1 MLDQRLDLA
10 SANSM
15 NSLSSILPLAAFLAA
30 TPAGAG
36 SPSPAPTSTA
46 PSPLK
51 EIGHVRATTAF
62 CRSALQHTLAGISV
76 VLDNDVRLGDAAI
89 TMRQVYNDGNPVA
102 TNNRLRTLLGD
113 YVALR
118 DATLNARRSIKQLKS
133 QAEHA
138 SSDAQKA
145 ALVSLANALD
155 GALMRQKI
163 LGDVVG
169 RFTLYADS
177 HQPIEDEKLARML
190 IDPSRPGQELTFPR
204 SAIGPVSAAPSQLW
218 TSPKHDI
225 DEIEQSVPLLNGDEQ
240 TAADRIDPAFSGC

>member
-1 MLDQRLDLA
+1 MFTGGTVLEEVNGLLTVLQ
-10 SANSM
+10 
-15 NSLSSILPLAAFLAA
+15 LAALLAV

-36 SPSPAPTSTA
+36 LQSPAPAATA

-51 EIGHVRATTAF
+51 EIGRVRATTTF
-62 CRSALQHTLAGISV
+62 CRSVLQDTLAGISV
-76 VLDNDVRLGDAAI
+76 VLDNDVRLGDAASA
-89 TMRQVYNDGNPVA
+89 MRQVYYDGNPVA

-113 YVALR
+113 YVAVR
-118 DATLNARRSIKQLKS
+118 DETLNGRRSIQQLKS

-138 SSDAQKA
+138 TSDAQKA
-145 ALVSLANALD
+145 ALMSLANALD
-155 GALMRQKI
+155 GALARQKL

-218 TSPKHDI
+218 TNPKHDI
-225 DEIEQSVPLLNGDEQ
+225 DEIEQSAHLLNGDEQ